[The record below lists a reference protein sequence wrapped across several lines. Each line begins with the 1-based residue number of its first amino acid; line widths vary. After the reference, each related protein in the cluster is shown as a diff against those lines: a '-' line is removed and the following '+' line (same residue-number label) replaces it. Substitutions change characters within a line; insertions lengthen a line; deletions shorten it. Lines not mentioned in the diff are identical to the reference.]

1 MNDGT
6 AKRKA
11 ALWVGVVFLLGAALG
26 GLLGYAFVHSS
37 YAAPATQLT
46 DQAKR
51 QQRVA
56 QLTQDLSLTNDQQQH
71 LDTILT
77 SMQAEFK
84 SIRKQVD
91 PQLED
96 ARQRGRNQ
104 IRAILTPDQK
114 PKFEEFLKHL
124 DEERKK
130 NAQ

>member
-37 YAAPATQLT
+37 YAAPAAQLT

-91 PQLED
+91 PQLDD

-104 IRAILTPDQK
+104 IRAILTLDQK

>member
-11 ALWVGVVFLLGAALG
+11 ALWVGAVFLLGAALG

-56 QLTQDLSLTNDQQQH
+56 QLTQDLSLTNDQQHH
-71 LDTILT
+71 L
-77 SMQAEFK
+77 ERGF
-84 SIRKQVD
+84 
-91 PQLED
+91 
-96 ARQRGRNQ
+96 ARW
-104 IRAILTPDQK
+104 P
-114 PKFEEFLKHL
+114 
-124 DEERKK
+124 
-130 NAQ
+130 

>member
-11 ALWVGVVFLLGAALG
+11 ALWVGLVFLLGATLG
-26 GLLGYAFVHSS
+26 GLLGYVFAHGS
-37 YAAPATQLT
+37 YAASSVKLT

-71 LDTILT
+71 LDSILT

-91 PQLED
+91 PQLDD

-104 IRAILTPDQK
+104 IRAILTPEQK
-114 PKFEEFLKHL
+114 PKFEDFLKKM
-124 DEERKK
+124 DEERLK

>member
-26 GLLGYAFVHSS
+26 GLLGYVFVHSS

-77 SMQAEFK
+77 SMQVEFK
-84 SIRKQVD
+84 AIRKQVD
-91 PQLED
+91 PQLDD

-104 IRAILTPDQK
+104 IRAILTPDQT
-114 PKFEEFLKHL
+114 PKFEEFLKRL